1 MSANLTDFAAY
12 AGLAADDPRGQWTTA
27 NLAQWAYSNSDDVT
41 EYRRV
46 APDADAY
53 SVERADGAKIVFS
66 LEYDE
71 DDTVDGW
78 TYSEYDTAG
87 DLITTDGD
95 GFDHISGLASAAE
108 YIVNWAAA

>member
-1 MSANLTDFAAY
+1 MSTNLTDFAAY

-27 NLAQWAYSNSDDVT
+27 NLAQWAYSNSDDVID
-41 EYRRV
+41 YRRV
-46 APDADAY
+46 APDDEGY
-53 SVERADGAKIVFS
+53 SVERSDGSTIVFA

-78 TYSEYDTAG
+78 TYTEYDTAG
-87 DLITTDGD
+87 DPITTDGD